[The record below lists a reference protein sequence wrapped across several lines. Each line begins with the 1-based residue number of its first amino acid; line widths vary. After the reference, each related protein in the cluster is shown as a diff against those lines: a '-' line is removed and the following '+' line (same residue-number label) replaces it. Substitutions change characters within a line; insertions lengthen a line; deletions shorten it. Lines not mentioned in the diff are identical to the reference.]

1 MATILLAED
10 SSTHTALIRSL
21 LEHDGHYVECVDDGY
36 KAWQAIAEKRPDLVI
51 TDLRMPQLN
60 GRELVQKI
68 VENDADLPCIVV
80 TAKGSEGLAVDAL
93 AVGAVNFVPKN
104 SLNKLLTHVVHQT
117 LSMAEVNAIFHGFR
131 GRLECPEFSVELS
144 NEVSAIEPTVLYVIQ
159 TLAAATKLPTVQRI
173 RVGAALASALF
184 NAMCYGNLEIKDEDT
199 FVSRLLTGDKS
210 GNEELRERANR
221 EPYCSRKVRLKV
233 SVGATDTRFLIS
245 HDGPGRMTRL
255 TPAPGTAESFEL
267 EQCRGF
273 VLMTSFMD
281 DIIFQSSNSS
291 VVLVKCDSHVALS
304 DVTD

>member
-10 SSTHTALIRSL
+10 SSTHSELIRSL
-21 LEHDGHYVECVDDGY
+21 LEDDGHCVVCVNDGRQ
-36 KAWQAIAEKRPDLVI
+36 AWQAIEESRPDMLI
-51 TDLRMPQLN
+51 TDLRMPELN

-68 VENDADLPCIVV
+68 VDQDPDLPCIVV
-80 TAKGSEGLAVDAL
+80 TARGSEGLAVDAL

-104 SLNKLLTHVVHQT
+104 SLQKLLTHVVRQT
-117 LSMAEVNAIFHGFR
+117 LSMAELNAIFHGFC
-131 GRLECPEFSVELS
+131 GRLECPEFSIELQ
-144 NEVSAIEPTVLYVIQ
+144 NEVSSIEPTVLYVMQ
-159 TLAAATKLPTVQRI
+159 TLAAATSLPTVQRI

-199 FVSRLLTGDKS
+199 FVSRLLAGDQS
-210 GNEELRERANR
+210 GNDELRARAGQ
-221 EPYCSRKVRLKV
+221 EPYCSRKVRLQV

-255 TPAPGTAESFEL
+255 APAPGTPESFEL

-281 DIIFQSSNSS
+281 DIIFQSGNSS
-291 VVLVKCDSHVALS
+291 VVLVKSDSKS
-304 DVTD
+304 SQ